1 MLTHSLFFDTGLV
14 LSVLP
19 YTYCVQGEL
28 DAPRDG
34 L

>member
-1 MLTHSLFFDTGLV
+1 MLTHSPFFDTGFV

-19 YTYCVQGEL
+19 YTYCVQEEL